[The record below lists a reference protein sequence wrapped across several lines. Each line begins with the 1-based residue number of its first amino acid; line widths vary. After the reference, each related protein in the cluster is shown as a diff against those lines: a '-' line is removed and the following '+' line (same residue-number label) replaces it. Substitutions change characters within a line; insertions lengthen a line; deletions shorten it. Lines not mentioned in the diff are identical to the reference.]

1 MRLTQIEN
9 YHSGLRLEDYKC
21 AEITFLE
28 ISCLYSSS
36 KISKIME
43 EREGASLPRSCNILD
58 TTQKLVSIE
67 LSEPKIIIN
76 VGIMFANPRHCPEY
90 FLNSSS
96 QLRAHVAKTW
106 LGVQKMIICGPRIPG
121 LYLAAQKN

>member
-1 MRLTQIEN
+1 MKIITQAPGWRIT
-9 YHSGLRLEDYKC
+9 LYKC
-21 AEITFLE
+21 TAEITFLE

-76 VGIMFANPRHCPEY
+76 VSTTINIANI
-90 FLNSSS
+90 L
-96 QLRAHVAKTW
+96 T
-106 LGVQKMIICGPRIPG
+106 
-121 LYLAAQKN
+121 